1 MNKQDDMNLFLAEVG
16 DVKPL
21 KQGDVVQTKSN
32 TANTLAKTLKRD
44 ALLMDTQADHYHL
57 AMECREWI
65 DPHDPISYRQDGIQ
79 DGVFKN
85 LRMGKYAI
93 ERKLNLQQL
102 RIEESRIQLVEQI
115 EKSFNIGMRVILI
128 QHGMGLKSTPKPGK
142 LKSFINMWLPNLPH
156 VIAFHSAHPSH
167 GGLAACYVLLK
178 KNPEQKL
185 INRERHQ
192 KRY

>member
-1 MNKQDDMNLFLAEVG
+1 MDKQDDFSLFLAEVG

-21 KQGDVVQTKSN
+21 KQDDIVQTKSDA
-32 TANTLAKTLKRD
+32 TDTLAKSLKRE
-44 ALLMDTQADHYHL
+44 ALLKETQADKYHL
-57 AMECREWI
+57 SLECHHWL
-65 DPHDPISYRQDGIQ
+65 DPYDPVSYRQDGIQ

-93 ERKLNLQQL
+93 ENKLNLTQL
-102 RIEESRIQLVEQI
+102 RVEEARTYLVEQI
-115 EKSFNIGMRVILI
+115 EKSFKRGMRVILL
-128 QHGMGLKSTPKPGK
+128 QHGMGLKSTPKPAK
-142 LKSFINMWLPNLPH
+142 LKSFLNMWLPCMPQ
-156 VIAFHSAHPSH
+156 VIAFHSAHQSH
-167 GGLAACYVLLK
+167 GGLSACYVLLK